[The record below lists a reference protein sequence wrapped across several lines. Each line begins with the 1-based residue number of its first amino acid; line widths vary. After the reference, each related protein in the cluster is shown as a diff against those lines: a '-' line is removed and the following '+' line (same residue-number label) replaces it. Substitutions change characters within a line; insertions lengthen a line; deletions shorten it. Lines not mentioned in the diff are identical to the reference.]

1 MWSPH
6 TRNINREDSHKPLKV
21 KYRQRSSAVVKD
33 GKPDSPQ
40 SRCIALWQKHP
51 HEAIGFKSGFML
63 RVVPLVL
70 LRMMVSSSLASEGL
84 SIPDAGVSRGGG
96 VLFQLPKVQLESQ
109 DTFSLQ
115 TMKNNDRT
123 NNTLE
128 VKEAAVGQ
136 LDFQPFIPSAE
147 QWKDK

>member
-1 MWSPH
+1 M
-6 TRNINREDSHKPLKV
+6 
-21 KYRQRSSAVVKD
+21 
-33 GKPDSPQ
+33 
-40 SRCIALWQKHP
+40 
-51 HEAIGFKSGFML
+51 
-63 RVVPLVL
+63 
-70 LRMMVSSSLASEGL
+70 SSSLASEGL
-84 SIPDAGVSRGGG
+84 SFPDAGVSRGGG

-136 LDFQPFIPSAE
+136 LDFQPFIPSAK